1 MNIRSVQGLLV
12 LLLLFSTGC
21 AKKNFFAKTPV
32 VDPAV
37 YEQLKVSP
45 EPVDSVTVKAGK
57 HYKRGFLHRIF
68 WGTHHRPIW
77 NAPVTVPL
85 FDMDTLKGGLEFEKL
100 GGGQQTTSLTLV
112 DTTGFTYAL
121 RTLDKDP
128 IGILPKF
135 WQKTFVTNVIRDQI
149 SAINPYAALTVP
161 PMAAA
166 AGIPHSTPKLYY
178 IPPNYK
184 NLGEYEDRFSDRLY
198 MLEEKFDDKN
208 TLTPALGDAVDID
221 GSGTVLNNRF
231 NEDDV
236 FIDQVAFAKAR
247 LFDILIH
254 DWDRHEGQWEWAQ
267 YAEDG
272 ERIYRPIPKDRDN
285 AYYRFQDGI
294 IPWLF
299 SRNWGIRKF
308 ESFDDEIN
316 DVKALT
322 VNSEFIDKRTLSEL
336 TRQQFDS
343 LAKELQTA
351 ITDEVIER
359 AVRQYPDSVYELIG
373 ETTKHRLITRRN
385 QLPKAAEEFYEILAE
400 EVLVVG
406 TDQED
411 EFEVKRLNDEETE
424 VTVRRKSDDK
434 ITYHRIFYRSETDLI
449 TLHGLAADDDFE
461 VSGEVGK
468 GIKIEIY
475 GGRGE
480 DEIKD
485 TSKVGGWGKKTWVY
499 DTKRGTELE
508 AGPETKDKLTNDVRV
523 HAFDREGF

>member
-1 MNIRSVQGLLV
+1 MHPRQILLI
-12 LLLLFSTGC
+12 LLLAFSAGC
-21 AKKNFFAKTPV
+21 ARRNFFAKTPV
-32 VDPAV
+32 VRPDV
-37 YEQLKVSP
+37 HEQLTIYP
-45 EPVDSVTVKAGK
+45 EAVDSVTVKAGK

-68 WGTHHRPIW
+68 WGSHYRPVW
-77 NAPVTVPL
+77 DAPVTVPV
-85 FDMDTLKGGLEFEKL
+85 FNMDTLKGGLKFEKL
-100 GGGQQTTSLTLV
+100 GGGFQTTSMTLS
-112 DTTGFTYAL
+112 DSNGFTYAL

-128 IGILPKF
+128 VTVIPAF
-135 WQKTFVTNVIRDQI
+135 WRNTFVANVLRDQI
-149 SAINPYAALTVP
+149 SAINPYGALTVP

-166 AGIPHSTPKLYY
+166 AGIPHSSPKLYY
-178 IPPNYK
+178 IPPGYK
-184 NLGEYEDRFSDRLY
+184 ALGEHEERFSDRLF

-221 GSGTVLNNRF
+221 GSGTVLNNRYS
-231 NEDDV
+231 EDDT
-236 FIDQVAFAKAR
+236 FIDQVAFGKAR
-247 LFDILIH
+247 LLDILIH

-267 YAEDG
+267 YKVEGD
-272 ERIYRPIPKDRDN
+272 RIYRPIPKDRDN
-285 AYYRFQDGI
+285 VYYRFQDGI

-308 ESFDDEIN
+308 ESFDDEFN
-316 DVKALT
+316 DVYALT
-322 VNSEFIDKRTLSEL
+322 INSEFIDKRALSEL

-351 ITDEVIER
+351 ITDEVIEQ
-359 AVRQYPDSVYELIG
+359 AVRQFPDSVYQLVGESTKRKLIN
-373 ETTKHRLITRRN
+373 RRN
-385 QLPKAAEEFYEILAE
+385 NLPKAAAEFYEILAK

-406 TDQED
+406 NDKED

-434 ITYHRIFYRSETDLI
+434 VTYHRVFKRAETDLI
-449 TLHGLAADDDFE
+449 TLHGLAGDDEFK
-461 VSGEVGK
+461 VSGEVNK

-508 AGPETKDKLTNDVRV
+508 AGPETKDKRTSDVRV